1 MRALVLS
8 GGAAFGAYQAGAWAA
23 LDAAGWSPDLVVG
36 ASIGAVN
43 GFALSRGASVSELCE
58 LWTIRPG
65 LLLEG
70 GGVRDRFPVWGQRRM
85 FRRWLDDVVSEFSAR
100 PRRWPLRIT
109 VTEMLTMNVRIFDD
123 EEITAKHLMASC
135 ALPGVMPAVRID
147 GRLCIDGGFLH
158 RVPLRAAL
166 KAGATQAVTVD
177 LLAVHPAKRV
187 RHIPRMINRLRGEFR
202 DGGPIPTADELK
214 GVDVIAVEHDKLL
227 GDFWDSFEWSRA
239 KAEKLIATGRAD
251 AERALIAAR
260 IAS

>member
-1 MRALVLS
+1 MKALVLS

-23 LDAAGWSPDLVVG
+23 LQKAGWRPDLVVG

-43 GFALSRGASVSELCE
+43 GFALSRGASVGELRE
-58 LWTIRPG
+58 LWTTWPG
-65 LLLEG
+65 WLLEG
-70 GGVRDRFPVWGQRRM
+70 GGVRDRLPVWGQRRM
-85 FRRWLDDVVSEFSAR
+85 FRRWLEEVVSEFSGR

-109 VTEMLTMNVRIFDD
+109 VTEMLTMNVRTFDD
-123 EEITAKHLMASC
+123 EEITARHLMASC
-135 ALPGVMPAVRID
+135 ALPGVMPSVRID

-166 KAGATQAVTVD
+166 RAGATQAVTVD
-177 LLAVHPAKRV
+177 LLAVHPAERV

-202 DGGPIPTADELK
+202 DGGPTPTADELR
-214 GVDVIAVEHDKLL
+214 GVDVIAIEHDKLL

-239 KAEKLIATGRAD
+239 RAERLIAAGRAD
-251 AERALIAAR
+251 AERALAAAR

>member
-23 LDAAGWSPDLVVG
+23 LAEAGWRPDLVVG
-36 ASIGAVN
+36 ASIGAIN
-43 GFALSRGASVSELCE
+43 GFALSRGASVDELRD
-58 LWTIRPG
+58 LWTIWPG
-65 LLLEG
+65 RLLES
-70 GGVRDRFPVWGQRRM
+70 GGVRGRLPVWGQRRM
-85 FRRWLDDVVSEFSAR
+85 FRRWLDQVVSEFSMR

-109 VTEMLTMNVRIFDD
+109 VTEMLTMNVRTFDD
-123 EEITAKHLMASC
+123 GEITAKHLMASC
-135 ALPGVMPAVRID
+135 ALPGVMPAVRIN
-147 GRLCIDGGFLH
+147 GKLCIDGGFLY
-158 RVPLRAAL
+158 RLPLRAAL

-177 LLAVHPAKRV
+177 LLAVHPAERV

-202 DGGPIPTADELK
+202 EDGPIPTAEELR

-239 KAEKLIATGRAD
+239 KAEKLIAAGHAD
-251 AERALIAAR
+251 TRRALAAAR